1 MKSFRL
7 EILSPDRVFYCGECI
22 SLVMPTGD
30 GMLGIQAYHTPMTAS
45 ISDGEVKFTKPDGET
60 VICAVMQGMVDVSD
74 NRVRLLCESA
84 LAPDEIDAEME
95 RRAAEEALLEMK
107 KKQSERDFVIWQLTF
122 QKAVNHLR
130 IKNKDHGINI

>member
-1 MKSFRL
+1 MNTFYL
-7 EILSPDRVFYCGECI
+7 EILSPDRAFYRGECL

-30 GMLGIQAYHTPMTAS
+30 GMRGIMANHTPMTAS
-45 ISDGEVKFTKPDGET
+45 IADGEVKFKKPDGE
-60 VICAVMQGMVDVSD
+60 VLVCAVTQGMVDVTD

-84 LAPDEIDAEME
+84 LAPDEIDAEAE

-107 KKQSERDFVIWQLTF
+107 KKQSQRDFALWQLSF

-130 IKNKDHGINI
+130 IKNKGPNVNL